1 MTRQATRRARI
12 LRVRAIEHR
21 AATAHLATADAAVAN
36 LLRIAGRLV
45 ALRRSL
51 VADRDDS
58 LGLTLNAKAE
68 MSQRLDD
75 ATASLSRPIYDAEQ
89 ARFRVNSERLI
100 ARRREESAAR
110 LHDRA
115 VQFDEQSSDE
125 RASALQPFRKHS
137 NRLGDS
143 A

>member
-12 LRVRAIEHR
+12 LRVRATEHR
-21 AATAHLATADAAVAN
+21 AATARLATADAAVVN
-36 LLRIAGRLV
+36 LSRIAGRLV

-51 VADRDDS
+51 IAERDDS

-68 MSQRLDD
+68 MSQRLD
-75 ATASLSRPIYDAEQ
+75 AAAASLSRPINDAER
-89 ARFRVNSERLI
+89 ARFQVNSERLI

-115 VQFDEQSSDE
+115 VKFDEQRSDE
-125 RASALQPFRKHS
+125 RASASQPFRKHS
-137 NRLGDS
+137 NRLGKN